1 MRAKTMSKNY
11 YDDEILF
18 VDVESGDI
26 HLKEGVRRMAYPTL
40 TSYNST
46 QRNYWE
52 SAMKKIETFNTNNK
66 NWDNV
71 EG

>member
-26 HLKEGVRRMAYPTL
+26 HLKEGVRRMNYPTL
-40 TSYNST
+40 TSDNST
-46 QRNYWE
+46 QINYWE
-52 SAMKKIETFNTNNK
+52 SAMIDGGEINIVIKCNDK
-66 NWDNV
+66 DN
-71 EG
+71 